1 MNLARLIAAPKSL
14 FKLVAVRCWAF
25 TLE

>member
-1 MNLARLIAAPKSL
+1 MNLARLIAAPKPL

-25 TLE
+25 TPE